1 MLTGTIKLVDV
12 AKAAGVSQG
21 TASNVFNRPELVRPE
36 VRERV
41 EAAAKQLG
49 YEGPDPKGRLLRA
62 GKVNAVGVVVHE
74 RLSVFLEDPHDLTML
89 TGIAEICDAK
99 GSGMAMV
106 SAYREDETPAWSIK
120 SAVVDGFIVF
130 CLEDG
135 DRLVE
140 EVRRRKLPFVA
151 IDSDPGPNASA
162 VRIDDRGGARMAAE
176 HLLRLGHRRFGILA
190 LELIGDFHYGP
201 VDPERRRAARYQGT
215 RARLDGYA
223 EAFAAAGID
232 IDTVPIMEVLHTR
245 RNAAEATA
253 ELLARTPDVT
263 AILCMSDL
271 LAFGALDHAQ
281 AAGIAVPERLSVI
294 GFDDIPEAAT
304 ADPPLTTMAQPIREK
319 GRLAAKLLFENGPP
333 RTEVL
338 DVKLVVRDST
348 GPAPN

>member
-1 MLTGTIKLVDV
+1 MLTGTIKLIDV

-21 TASNVFNRPELVRPE
+21 TASNVFNRPELVRAE

-62 GKVNAVGVVVHE
+62 GKVNAIGVVVHE

-89 TGIAEICDAK
+89 TGIAEVCDAR

-106 SAYREDETPAWSIK
+106 SAYREDEAPAWSIK

-151 IDSDPGPNASA
+151 IDQDPGPNASS

-176 HLLRLGHRRFGILA
+176 HLVRLGHRHFGILA
-190 LELIGDFHYGP
+190 LELSGDWHYGP
-201 VDPERRRAARYQGT
+201 VTPERRRAARYEGT
-215 RARLDGYA
+215 RERLDGYA
-223 EAFAAAGID
+223 EPLAEAGID

-253 ELLARTPDVT
+253 ELLARWPETT
-263 AILCMSDL
+263 AILAMSDL
-271 LAFGALDHAQ
+271 LALGALDHAQ

-294 GFDDIPEAAT
+294 GFDDIPGAAT
-304 ADPPLTTMAQPIREK
+304 SNPPLTTMAQPIREK
-319 GRLAAKLLFENGPP
+319 GRLAAKLIFENGPP
-333 RTEVL
+333 RTEML

-348 GPAPN
+348 GPASN